1 MRGKFEGCLLGLAIG
16 DAMGAI
22 GIGENKESLAQK
34 YGKIRDLVGGGS
46 LNLEPG
52 EYGQNGQMAVS
63 VLESICTL
71 RSFKPDNVAYR
82 FVGWLKSHPK
92 KVDEYTAHVLG
103 RVRDGESWPEA
114 SEAASYDSSLP
125 TLSGAGLIYSIPVG
139 LYRVR
144 YMDHLIAD
152 TVACTQTTQWDRRCT
167 HAAVAVNLA
176 ISLLVQNES
185 GFLGKLFKLAREKKL
200 DSQVQNAIGQA
211 IENAE
216 NEEFKTA
223 DNCLSLLTAGL
234 KLVAKSVSFEEG
246 LLIAANLGGA
256 APDRLGALTGA
267 LLGARFGRL
276 DLPERWF
283 IQLVGRDRI
292 EVLAARLSEHA
303 S

>member
-16 DAMGAI
+16 DAMAAV
-22 GIGENKESLAQK
+22 GIGETKETIAQK
-34 YGKIRDLVGGGS
+34 YGKITNLLGGGR

-71 RSFKPDNVAYR
+71 RSFKPDNIAYR
-82 FVGWLKSHPK
+82 FVGWLKSRPR
-92 KVDEYTAHVLG
+92 KVDIYTAHVLE

-114 SEAASYDSSLP
+114 SEAAAYDSALP

-144 YMDHLIAD
+144 YVDRLISD
-152 TVACTQTTQWDRRCT
+152 TIASTQVTQWDRRCT

-176 ISLLVQNES
+176 ISLLVQNEA
-185 GFLGKLFKLAREKKL
+185 GFLGKLLKLAREKDL
-200 DSQVQNAIGQA
+200 DGRVQEAIGQA
-211 IENAE
+211 IERQDTGE
-216 NEEFKTA
+216 WKTN
-223 DNCLSLLTAGL
+223 DNCLTILTEGL
-234 KLVAKSVSFEEG
+234 RIVASSHSIEEG
-246 LLIAANLGGA
+246 LITAANLGGE
-256 APDRLGALTGA
+256 APDRLGALAGA

-276 DLPERWF
+276 DLPESWF

-303 S
+303 G